1 VSYTTADARQQ
12 VLDEL
17 GRAADHVGASLAA
30 LGEAYER
37 MDEQSGDRLEEA
49 LFRPVQAAYGR
60 TQRAHADFAKRYE
73 LPMRTFEPAAQ
84 RLPTDPKHGIEF
96 ASEELRSADEVL
108 ATLQDSMLPVEVGD
122 PELRADISHVRE
134 LIAGLPGRA
143 REIVRVLGR

>member
-1 VSYTTADARQQ
+1 MSYTTADARQQ

-17 GRAADHVGASLAA
+17 ARAADHVAAALAA

-37 MDEQSGDRLEEA
+37 MDERSGDRLEQE

-60 TQRAHADFAKRYE
+60 TQRAHAGFAERYE
-73 LPMRTFEPAAQ
+73 LPTRSFEQAAQ
-84 RLPTDPKHGIEF
+84 RLPTDARHVIDYAAEQ
-96 ASEELRSADEVL
+96 LRSADETL

-122 PELRADISHVRE
+122 PELRADISQVRE
-134 LIAGLPGRA
+134 LIGGLPSRA